1 MKTLATLPPALRF
14 VVIGCAA
21 AAVHLAVVRW
31 LVGAQW
37 LQPATAN
44 VLGWLVAFV
53 VSFSGHF
60 YWTFAQ
66 QGTTLWQALPR
77 FFLLSA
83 AGFAVNELAYVLAL
97 RFVPWRYDVLL
108 ACVLVGVAV
117 GTFVFSKLWAFKAK
131 PATAKQ

>member
-1 MKTLATLPPALRF
+1 MLR
-14 VVIGCAA
+14 
-21 AAVHLAVVRW
+21 
-31 LVGAQW
+31 
-37 LQPATAN
+37 
-44 VLGWLVAFV
+44 
-53 VSFSGHF
+53 
-60 YWTFAQ
+60 
-66 QGTTLWQALPR
+66 QALPR

-108 ACVLVGVAV
+108 ACVLVGVAI